1 MSKNLPLSTPLLST
15 LLCLCILP
23 VQAQLYTQSDTFK
36 TPSNGHMF
44 LNVRVPSAEF
54 HLASSRACGSSY
66 SKLCSNSSAA
76 SQEVKTIAQPNG
88 NMEQFVVLNLAG
100 TPELRPKSLASAPG
114 MNRALAPGTPGQ
126 PNNRA
131 MYCLDPAVAT
141 DLNFFIESGSSRLD
155 LSGLSLSNANIH
167 TTFADLYVTY
177 SAPNR
182 VRMKKMDIHA
192 ASGDITLK
200 NPELANA
207 EVILIH
213 SDMGDVKI
221 HIDNSRTSYSNII
234 LKNGIGSSFVMI
246 NPNHPVRLVMRTSF
260 LVKADIDPAFQKVGD
275 NIYENALF
283 TQSKKGTTIICDADA
298 GTVSVMTNAQK

>member
-1 MSKNLPLSTPLLST
+1 MSKKTPPCLPLLAALVG
-15 LLCLCILP
+15 LCITP

-36 TPSNGHMF
+36 TPANGHMF

-54 HLASSRACGSSY
+54 HLASSRSCGSSY
-66 SKLCSNSSAA
+66 SKLCSNNAAA
-76 SQEVKTIAQPNG
+76 SQEVKTVALPNG
-88 NMEQFVVLNLAG
+88 NTEQFVVLNLSG
-100 TPELRPKSLASAPG
+100 TPELRPKSPGAPG
-114 MNRALAPGTPGQ
+114 INRALQPGTPGQ
-126 PNNRA
+126 PSNRA
-131 MYCLDPAVAT
+131 MYCLDPSVAT

-155 LSGLSLSNANIH
+155 LSGLSLSNANIN
-167 TTFADLYVTY
+167 TTFADLYIAYTT
-177 SAPNR
+177 PNR

-213 SDMGDVKI
+213 SDMGDVKV

-234 LKNGIGSSFVMI
+234 VKNGIGSSFIMI

-260 LVKADIDPAFQKVGD
+260 LVKADIDPSFQKVED
-275 NIYENALF
+275 NIYENAMF
-283 TQSKKGTTIICDADA
+283 RQYKKGTTIICDADA